1 MFLDAVLALMC
12 FQTSTSGKANQ
23 TSLSCIDV
31 DVNRKLDMNTDDE
44 NDDDDDD
51 TLTMYGHVLTEDEK
65 ELIIALANR
74 SYHLPN
80 HTLFQDL
87 IQYFANNHPLLGIC
101 FHNKIHPINTRMRIV
116 ALIGSILCGLVISNL
131 FVIHMIDEN
140 NNERYS
146 KPIFSVFTTKHTYE
160 TVNDWNN
167 TSSRGMSIASNGTTP
182 PPAAAPFLFSNASEQ
197 EAIYEDEFFNSSSFL
212 YDNVTFDPYSS
223 GSSGNIT
230 AAATTT
236 TTTTTTVITGW
247 YITSGMLLLWIVGGS
262 IHAMFDLSL
271 WYIVA
276 CACCPFSKRY
286 HKLGTIVSVTSVI
299 ALSALATLLM
309 VWRAISTSKLVE
321 DDLLEQHHYQDGFN
335 DDILPPSSPYNSS
348 SSGLEYYY
356 LPTLEQ
362 DTRDK
367 VVRLSINQIDYLYA
381 YMVEFAM
388 ALLVFYPMG
397 SLLLFSGLL
406 GLGRL
411 PILGG
416 RPRDMWLEE
425 QQLQKKKE
433 THEHDKTKHR
443 RGGMAEI

>member
-1 MFLDAVLALMC
+1 M
-12 FQTSTSGKANQ
+12 N
-23 TSLSCIDV
+23 
-31 DVNRKLDMNTDDE
+31 VNRKFDMNTDDSSS
-44 NDDDDDD
+44 DDDYDDD
-51 TLTMYGHVLTEDEK
+51 TLTMYGHALTQDEK
-65 ELIIALANR
+65 ALIIALANR

-101 FHNKIHPINTRMRIV
+101 FHNKFHPISTRMRIV

-146 KPIFSVFTTKHTYE
+146 KPIFSIFTTKHTYE
-160 TVNDWNN
+160 TFDDVNN
-167 TSSRGMSIASNGTTP
+167 TSSGGVTSIASNATT
-182 PPAAAPFLFSNASEQ
+182 ASASAYLFSNASKY
-197 EAIYEDEFFNSSSFL
+197 EANYEDEFFNSSSFL
-212 YDNVTFDPYSS
+212 YYENGTVVDPYSS
-223 GSSGNIT
+223 GGSSNVT
-230 AAATTT
+230 TATTA
-236 TTTTTTVITGW
+236 TTTTTVITGW

-299 ALSALATLLM
+299 ALSALATMLM
-309 VWRAISTSKLVE
+309 VWRAISTSEFSE
-321 DDLLEQHHYQDGFN
+321 DDPLQQHYYQDEFN
-335 DDILPPSSPYNSS
+335 DDILPRSSSSNSS
-348 SSGLEYYY
+348 SSYFEYYY
-356 LPTLEQ
+356 LPTLEL
-362 DTRDK
+362 DTREE
-367 VVRLSINQIDYLYA
+367 VVRLSFNQLDYLYA

-425 QQLQKKKE
+425 QQQQKKSR
-433 THEHDKTKHR
+433 HENIKKRHR